1 MIATYQFVSDNS
13 MRRVFK
19 TLLVI
24 TVAIHL
30 LLGVALGLYYQS
42 FERAWF
48 NFSQWRQGD
57 ERAEASLRLADYR
70 AAIQA
75 KPVLGIDDDLSA
87 LTYDPDRRSLI
98 AVTNGNPHWVEL
110 SLDGELLRTIPLSGF
125 SDPEAIEYI
134 ERGVY
139 VISDERTQRLV
150 RVEINDQTRSIDAA
164 NLEQLSLGIGQSGNK
179 GFEGLAYD
187 AVGKRLFVAK
197 ERDPVKIYEVEGF
210 PYADDARP
218 LAVHVSEDRER
229 DSDLFL
235 RDLSSLH
242 YHQHSGHLLALSD
255 ESRLVV
261 ELNKEGKPISSL
273 PLGAG
278 KHGLEE
284 AVPQAEGVAMGP
296 DGTLYLVSEPNL
308 FYVFRK
314 SSVEP

>member
-1 MIATYQFVSDNS
+1 
-13 MRRVFK
+13 MRRVSK
-19 TLLVI
+19 IILII
-24 TVAIHL
+24 TVGFL
-30 LLGVALGLYYQS
+30 LLFAVALGVYYQS

-48 NFSQWRQGD
+48 TFSQWRQGD
-57 ERAEASLRLADYR
+57 ERAEASFRLPDYR
-70 AAIQA
+70 AVIQA
-75 KPVLGIDDDLSA
+75 QPVLGIKDDLSA
-87 LTYDPDRRSLI
+87 LTYDPDRQSLI
-98 AVTNGNPHWVEL
+98 AVTNGNPQWVEL
-110 SLDGELLRTIPLSGF
+110 SLDGELLRAIPLSGF

-139 VISDERTQRLV
+139 VISDERTQRLL
-150 RVEINDQTRSIDAA
+150 RVEVDDQTQSIDAA
-164 NLEQLSLGIGQSGNK
+164 NVEQLSLGIGQNGNK

-197 ERDPVKIYEVEGF
+197 ERDPVRIYEVEGF

-218 LAVHVSEDRER
+218 LSVHVSEDRER
-229 DSDLFL
+229 DADLFL

-261 ELNKEGKPISSL
+261 ELNKEGKPIGSL
-273 PLGAG
+273 SLSEGQG
-278 KHGLEE
+278 GLEE
-284 AVPQAEGVAMGP
+284 RVPQAEGVAMGP

-314 SSVEP
+314 SGVEP